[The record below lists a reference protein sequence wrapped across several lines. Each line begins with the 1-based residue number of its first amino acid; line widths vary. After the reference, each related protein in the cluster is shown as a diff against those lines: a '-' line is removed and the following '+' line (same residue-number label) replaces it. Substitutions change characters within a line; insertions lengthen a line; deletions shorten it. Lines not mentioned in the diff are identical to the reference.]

1 MVIKSVLNLTFN
13 DNMREKEQKKISTDL
28 KEIINK
34 ILKNGFK
41 NRQHRIVD
49 TVEQVQIQNYEIVR
63 DEDDRDQIYVNSII
77 AEARVF
83 VIFSEDAKSSDNI
96 ILKNQNPLSFKYNK
110 DIDNYEIVEETAIFF
125 DATTF

>member
-1 MVIKSVLNLTFN
+1 
-13 DNMREKEQKKISTDL
+13 MREKEQEKISKDL

-34 ILKNGFK
+34 ILTNGFK

-49 TVEQVQIQNYEIVR
+49 TVEQVQIQNYEIVQ
-63 DEDDRDQIYVNSII
+63 DENDRDQIYVHNII
-77 AEARVF
+77 VGARVF

-96 ILKNQNPLSFKYNK
+96 VLKNQKPLSFRYNK
-110 DIDNYEIVEETAIFF
+110 EIDNYEIVEDTVIFF